1 MRLLRRRQLEAN
13 QIPETR
19 SLPQDWFSEL
29 RLLVSV
35 SAFLAMLYFNGFW
48 FGSHHFWLV
57 VLATMFCVFVFA
69 ASDYFG
75 GLVSVLVMVITINY
89 IGFGFFDWRFWLLLV
104 VAAILIFETVL
115 HLTHDVD

>member
-1 MRLLRRRQLEAN
+1 
-13 QIPETR
+13 
-19 SLPQDWFSEL
+19 
-29 RLLVSV
+29 
-35 SAFLAMLYFNGFW
+35 MLYFNGFW

-57 VLATMFCVFVFA
+57 VLATMFCVFVFS